1 MRKKYFISTVA
12 IATLFASNVLA
23 DNTMRIEYMSSE
35 EYKEKVSAIA
45 RWEID
50 GANERFRLIGID
62 GTLLAERN
70 LYDDIK
76 QIVFYDDNGST
87 VELENVSDHS
97 VTIFP
102 NPTKEILHINGI
114 KQGEVIRI
122 FSLNG
127 NVIVNEKTENETL
140 TLSVATLPNGI
151 YLLQIGTEIVKFIK
165 E

>member
-1 MRKKYFISTVA
+1 
-12 IATLFASNVLA
+12 
-23 DNTMRIEYMSSE
+23 
-35 EYKEKVSAIA
+35 
-45 RWEID
+45 
-50 GANERFRLIGID
+50 
-62 GTLLAERN
+62 
-70 LYDDIK
+70 
-76 QIVFYDDNGST
+76 NGST